1 MIKEMIEQK
10 TGKDVDKIIQN
21 LEGKNPLI
29 LLDTLEFLYPLN
41 IEFLSIT

>member
-21 LEGKNPLI
+21 LEGKNPLM
-29 LLDTLEFLYPLN
+29 TL
-41 IEFLSIT
+41 